1 MVFSNYIDTYVH
13 NLQLGPEMYFK
24 HILFITAC
32 HIHQHVHR
40 PVRMYHTNS
49 TKTICINANTSI
61 HNQAYTYRTQTHGTY
76 TSQLPA
82 TYTFSFYTVWLYF
95 PLFFARSRFEKERHV
110 WEKKMQP
117 CHVCVSV
124 LVRSEKPK
132 KQILS
137 IILVIKKGFLLFR
150 KLLIGLSITFV
161 SGRENFFTSQV

>member
-1 MVFSNYIDTYVH
+1 MYVH

-110 WEKKMQP
+110 WEKKCSHAM
-117 CHVCVSV
+117 CVWAYWWGQ
-124 LVRSEKPK
+124 KNPK
-132 KQILS
+132 NKFCQLYWS
-137 IILVIKKGFLLFR
+137 LKKVFYCFA
-150 KLLIGLSITFV
+150 
-161 SGRENFFTSQV
+161 NC